1 MHGVGFDAFGEV
13 FADGAVFGVRRVRGA
28 HDFTVAGDGVLAFQN
43 LNNNRAGAHELAQF
57 AKERALTVNGVEA
70 SRLIHGQVKALLGDD
85 PQTGFLKTR
94 VDLTGQI
101 AASCVRFDDR
111 EGLFDSHVCSPGGLR
126 PIEIAAEHLSRPVR
140 GGVIAPRPL
149 CCNREMGLFAWRLS
163 GLAKGDVSGIK
174 RRMLHVN
181 DLTYRIGGRTLFEKA
196 TAVVPAGHKAGLVGR
211 NGTGKT
217 TLFRLI
223 LGELQQ
229 DDGSVN
235 VHPRASVGTVAQEAP
250 AGDITLIDTVLA
262 ADRER
267 AALLDEAEHATDPD
281 RIGEIH
287 TRLADINAHTAPA
300 RAASI
305 LAGLGFDDAAQKRS
319 VSEFSGGWR
328 MRVALAA
335 ALFRA
340 PDLLLLDEPTNH
352 LDLEAAMWLE
362 HHLKTWR
369 GTLLLISHER
379 TFLNAVC
386 DEIIHVEAR
395 KLNRYVGNY
404 DRFERTRREAQERDA
419 KMRTKQLAQR
429 RHIESFINRFR
440 AKASKAT
447 QAQSRIKMLER
458 MEPIASVVEA
468 RTVSFDFPTPD
479 PLSPPLVVLDDASVG
494 YEAEKPILKK
504 LDLRID
510 MDDRIGLL
518 GANGNGKSTLVK
530 LISDRLK
537 PMNGRLQKSSK
548 LQVGYFAQHQL
559 EELNPGGTPVSH
571 LQALQPMEPERRIR
585 AQLGRF
591 GFEIEKADTNVEKL
605 SGGEKARLL
614 FSLMSRDAPHIL
626 VLDEPTNHL
635 DVDAREALIHA
646 LNGYDGAVI
655 LVSHDVHLIG
665 AVCDRLW
672 LVADGTVRE
681 YDRDVEEYR
690 RSLLDLPARRE
701 PGSKRA
707 AAKEPV
713 NPKDDRKARAE
724 ARAETANLRKAIARV
739 ERELEKLNTAFDEVK
754 QELARPDIYEPESKR
769 ELIELQTRYSEVERD
784 IERAEE
790 VWLKASGAL
799 EAAES

>member
-1 MHGVGFDAFGEV
+1 VGNV
-13 FADGAVFGVRRVRGA
+13 
-28 HDFTVAGDGVLAFQN
+28 
-43 LNNNRAGAHELAQF
+43 
-57 AKERALTVNGVEA
+57 
-70 SRLIHGQVKALLGDD
+70 
-85 PQTGFLKTR
+85 
-94 VDLTGQI
+94 
-101 AASCVRFDDR
+101 
-111 EGLFDSHVCSPGGLR
+111 
-126 PIEIAAEHLSRPVR
+126 
-140 GGVIAPRPL
+140 
-149 CCNREMGLFAWRLS
+149 
-163 GLAKGDVSGIK
+163 IK
-174 RRMLHVN
+174 RAMLHVN

-196 TAVVPAGHKAGLVGR
+196 TAVVPEGHKAGLVGR

-223 LGELQQ
+223 LGELQA

-250 AGDITLIDTVLA
+250 AGDTSLIEIVLA
-262 ADRER
+262 ADKER
-267 AALLDEAEHATDPD
+267 ASLLSEADRATDPN

-287 TRLADINAHTAPA
+287 NRLADIDAHTAPA

-305 LAGLGFDDAAQKRS
+305 LAGLGFNDAAQQRPI
-319 VSEFSGGWR
+319 SEFSGGWR

-362 HHLKTWR
+362 NHLKTWR

-386 DEIIHVEAR
+386 DEIIHVEAL

-404 DRFERTRREAQERDA
+404 DRFERTRRERQERDA

-429 RHIESFINRFR
+429 RHIESFVNRFR

-458 MEPIASVVEA
+458 MEPIASVIED

-479 PLSPPLVVLDDASVG
+479 ALSPPLVVLDDASVG
-494 YEAEKPILKK
+494 YETDSPVLKG

-537 PMNGRLQKSSK
+537 PMTGRLQKSSK
-548 LQVGYFAQHQL
+548 LSVGYFAQHQL
-559 EELNPGGTPVSH
+559 EELTPGGTPVSH

-591 GFEIEKADTNVEKL
+591 GFEMAKADTQVEKL

-614 FSLMSRDAPHIL
+614 FALMSRDAPHIL

-646 LNGYDGAVI
+646 LNNYEGAVI
-655 LVSHDVHLIG
+655 LVSHDVHLVG

-672 LVADGTVRE
+672 LVAGGTVKE
-681 YDRDVEEYR
+681 YEKDVEEYR
-690 RSLLDLPARRE
+690 RTLLDLPARRDPE
-701 PGSKRA
+701 EKRA
-707 AAKEPV
+707 QKNEQTKEPV
-713 NPKDDRKARAE
+713 NPKGDRKARAS
-724 ARAETANLRKAIARV
+724 ARAETADLRKAITRV
-739 ERELEKLNTAFDEVK
+739 ERELEKLNAAFDGVKADLAKPEV
-754 QELARPDIYEPESKR
+754 YEAESKNR
-769 ELIELQTRYSEVERD
+769 LIELQTRYSELERD
-784 IERAEE
+784 IEQAEE
-790 VWLKASGAL
+790 VWLKASSAL
-799 EAAES
+799 EAADA